1 MGDTENVGGIV
12 VFAGCRAAER
22 VAMGVLAHA
31 PSERAI
37 GIPLDQA
44 RTPAA
49 DTRPGRCVAVARRGI
64 PLGGDELVG
73 RPFRIPPDAARLGT
87 SHIDNFLRPAG
98 IGLHRLGPIP
108 HGRLRI
114 RRGEVRQAHPR
125 NSCAILAQIDIPRVI
140 DITIAL
146 TLNDRRSFKAELV
159 RLKLPV
165 AVDIRPGIGAGEF
178 SWIEPL
184 GGNGIK
190 PQFGGFFLVTDNTRN
205 RNRHQTVF
213 GFVETQDGGGTPVI
227 DQIGRSVALADM
239 PVFERI
245 LLGEQTIAMPD
256 ERVAGNRFPRPVLKI
271 HPGHPE

>member
-1 MGDTENVGGIV
+1 M
-12 VFAGCRAAER
+12 
-22 VAMGVLAHA
+22 
-31 PSERAI
+31 
-37 GIPLDQA
+37 
-44 RTPAA
+44 
-49 DTRPGRCVAVARRGI
+49 AVACRGI

-73 RPFRIPPDAARLGT
+73 RPFRIPPDAARLGA
-87 SHIDNFLRPAG
+87 SHFDNLLRPAG

-125 NSCAILAQIDIPRVI
+125 NSGSILTQIDIPRLI
-140 DITIAL
+140 DITIPLAL
-146 TLNDRRSFKAELV
+146 DDRSSFKAELV

-165 AVDIRPGIGAGEF
+165 PVEIGPRIGASEF

-184 GGNGIK
+184 GGNCIK

-213 GFVETQDGGGTPVI
+213 GFVETQDGWGTSVI
-227 DQIGRSVALADM
+227 DQVGDPVALADM

-245 LLGEQTIAMPD
+245 LLREQTIAMPD